1 MKNKL
6 CEIMK
11 PPTIILKQRMPSTVI
26 SPMHYDPVTLTLRV
40 LFVSGLVYDYKEVP
54 EEVYLAMK
62 TSGSKGIYLNQHFKG
77 KYAFEKVKLPT

>member
-1 MKNKL
+1 
-6 CEIMK
+6 
-11 PPTIILKQRMPSTVI
+11 MPSTVI